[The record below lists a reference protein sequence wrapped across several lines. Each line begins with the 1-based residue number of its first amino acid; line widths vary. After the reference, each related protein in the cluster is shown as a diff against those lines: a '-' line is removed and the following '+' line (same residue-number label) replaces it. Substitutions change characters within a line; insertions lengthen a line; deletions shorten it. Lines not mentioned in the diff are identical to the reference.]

1 MDMKSANDE
10 DDAKKREKTKYVI
23 MEHAFWIENTYT
35 QLSNFVAPLYYI
47 MALYTK
53 CADKY
58 FPIIIFHRIS
68 ISCIASFAIVKK
80 NN

>member
-35 QLSNFVAPLYYI
+35 QLSNFVAPLYFI
-47 MALYTK
+47 IALYTK

-68 ISCIASFAIVKK
+68 ISSIASFAIVKK

>member
-35 QLSNFVAPLYYI
+35 QLSNFVAPLYLI
-47 MALYTK
+47 IALYTK
-53 CADKY
+53 LY
-58 FPIIIFHRIS
+58 RNEET
-68 ISCIASFAIVKK
+68 IVILIHKV
-80 NN
+80 

>member
-35 QLSNFVAPLYYI
+35 QLSNFVAPLYLI
-47 MALYTK
+47 NIEM
-53 CADKY
+53 
-58 FPIIIFHRIS
+58 
-68 ISCIASFAIVKK
+68 KK
-80 NN
+80 L

>member
-1 MDMKSANDE
+1 MKSANDE

-35 QLSNFVAPLYYI
+35 QLSNFVAPLYFI
-47 MALYTK
+47 IALY
-53 CADKY
+53 ADKY
-58 FPIIIFHRIS
+58 FPIIIFYRIS
-68 ISCIASFAIVKK
+68 ISSIASFAIVKK

>member
-35 QLSNFVAPLYYI
+35 QLSNFVAPLYLI
-47 MALYTK
+47 IALYTK
-53 CADKY
+53 Y
-58 FPIIIFHRIS
+58 RNEET
-68 ISCIASFAIVKK
+68 IVILIHKV
-80 NN
+80 

>member
-35 QLSNFVAPLYYI
+35 QLSNFVAPLY
-47 MALYTK
+47 
-53 CADKY
+53 
-58 FPIIIFHRIS
+58 IIIPLCMKLFIGHP
-68 ISCIASFAIVKK
+68 
-80 NN
+80 NTMLNLMY